1 MSSGWNTPKPVE
13 YEGVVYPSLTAL
25 AKKYGL
31 DKSSVRYRLK
41 HGIPLDRKSDRLS
54 GLRRRAREIEAR
66 GVRYDSIKE
75 ASKAAGLSVCQIWY
89 RLKLGK
95 APDAKLR
102 DIRRACEIDGVR
114 YESIAEAARA
124 YHVSRGKMK
133 EMIDLCGRWI
143 KRRK

>member
-1 MSSGWNTPKPVE
+1 M
-13 YEGVVYPSLTAL
+13 
-25 AKKYGL
+25 
-31 DKSSVRYRLK
+31 
-41 HGIPLDRKSDRLS
+41 
-54 GLRRRAREIEAR
+54 
-66 GVRYDSIKE
+66 KE